1 MPLQYKVDVLVK
13 LKQKGFSTYRL
24 SKDKL
29 LGVSTITKLN
39 HKQPV
44 NWVVI
49 EKLCFLLD
57 CQPGDLIKY
66 VPDDV

>member
-1 MPLQYKVDVLVK
+1 MPLRYKVDVLTK

-24 SKDKL
+24 QKDKL
-29 LGVSTITKLN
+29 IATSVITKLN

-57 CQPGDLIKY
+57 CQPGDLIEY